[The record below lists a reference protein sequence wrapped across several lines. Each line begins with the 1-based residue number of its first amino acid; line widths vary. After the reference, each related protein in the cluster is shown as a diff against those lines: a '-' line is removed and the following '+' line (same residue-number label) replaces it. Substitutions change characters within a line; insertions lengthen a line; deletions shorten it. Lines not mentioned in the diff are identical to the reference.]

1 VKKHSGFTLIEALTA
16 VVMLAILTAV
26 ALPNYRIFVQSQ
38 KVRQA
43 SYDLTSS
50 LLFARSEAIKRNAT
64 VTMDQATGGWTNGWQ
79 IAAGGVSLRSQDA
92 YPGGITITN
101 SDSLTAI
108 SYSGDGRLSGG
119 GSTFKIGSA
128 EISSS
133 VTARCVVI
141 QLGGMPTSKV
151 GGC

>member
-1 VKKHSGFTLIEALTA
+1 MA
-16 VVMLAILTAV
+16 VVVLAILTAV
-26 ALPNYRIFVQSQ
+26 ALPNYRIFVQTQ
-38 KVRQA
+38 KLRQV

-50 LLFARSEAIKRNAT
+50 LLFARSEAIKRNTT
-64 VTMDQATGGWTNGWQ
+64 VTVTQATGGWTNGWQ
-79 IAAGGVSLRSQDA
+79 ISAGGVSIRSQDA
-92 YPGGITITN
+92 YPGGINITN
-101 SDSLTAI
+101 SGSLTAI
-108 SYSGDGRLSGG
+108 SYSNDGRVSGAA
-119 GSTFKIGSA
+119 STFKISSS